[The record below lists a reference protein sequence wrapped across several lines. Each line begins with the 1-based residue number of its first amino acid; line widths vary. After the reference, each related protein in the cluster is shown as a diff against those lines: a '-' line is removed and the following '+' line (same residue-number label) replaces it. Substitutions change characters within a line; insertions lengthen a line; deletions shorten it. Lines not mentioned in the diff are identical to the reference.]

1 MEGKK
6 MLEQDLRNIVTQ
18 VEDSF
23 IVPEYH
29 KVRIRYVGRKQKAD
43 VWISLKHS
51 LSDYFV
57 LGSFA
62 LSNALTERKPE
73 ITVYHEPFSKRS
85 KVTLFTETGQKTI
98 LVEAKLLLQIV
109 EPINTI
115 YDELY
120 NARDKFSMVGLG
132 LATALMPQFA
142 GADMLPG
149 ELMQKICLKDFGDI
163 ITAQKNVFELLKTYM
178 GLTKAG
184 IYQELEK
191 DCL

>member
-1 MEGKK
+1 

-73 ITVYHEPFSKRS
+73 ITVYHEPF
-85 KVTLFTETGQKTI
+85 
-98 LVEAKLLLQIV
+98 
-109 EPINTI
+109 
-115 YDELY
+115 
-120 NARDKFSMVGLG
+120 
-132 LATALMPQFA
+132 
-142 GADMLPG
+142 
-149 ELMQKICLKDFGDI
+149 
-163 ITAQKNVFELLKTYM
+163 
-178 GLTKAG
+178 
-184 IYQELEK
+184 
-191 DCL
+191 